1 MKQLD
6 KSGKTEGG
14 TRSRETEKVEKVVR
28 GERGVGEGVVFLQIK
43 IYGYD
48 IGKCGEV
55 VFLQQQEN
63 AGKTTDHATRT
74 YSFENEDSDHSFG
87 HELCEIGEEEFE
99 KSRDIG
105 NERCVGKGSGE
116 KTCGET

>member
-1 MKQLD
+1 MD

-87 HELCEIGEEEFE
+87 HEFYEIGEEEFE
-99 KSRDIG
+99 KIRDIG
-105 NERCVGKGSGE
+105 NERYIGKGSRE
-116 KTCGET
+116 KTCCET